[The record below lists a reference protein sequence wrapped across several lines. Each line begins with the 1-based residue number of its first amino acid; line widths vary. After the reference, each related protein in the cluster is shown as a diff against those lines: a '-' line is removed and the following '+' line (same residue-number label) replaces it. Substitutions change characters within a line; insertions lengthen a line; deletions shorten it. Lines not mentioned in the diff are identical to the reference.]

1 MINKYHI
8 NTSELSTETP
18 LGIIGLLEEANRK
31 FRLKIAMQIKS
42 KERVRK
48 FSYKK
53 LGQKVIRVSSN
64 LIELGIQF
72 YDRIAILS
80 ENRPEWAI
88 SYFGILASG
97 SVAVPLDTRLKEKEL
112 VYILNNS
119 KTKAIF
125 VSGRH
130 LDTLDKISALCPE
143 LKFLICMD
151 YVPERPDLIMLD
163 KFRYRKTIQKSR
175 DSKFSD
181 VAMVVYTSGS
191 TGLPKGVELTYS
203 NLLFQV
209 QTFQMILVSS
219 TDDRVLSVLPL
230 NHALELICGLLGPL
244 YSGACITYLQTSR
257 PEGIVSSMKEIKPS
271 IMTVVPLLVK
281 IIHKAIFQELNNSSV
296 HRRILFFS
304 ALNISKLFKKLGV
317 NCGRQL
323 FGRIHRQFGGSLRY
337 MLCGGAPLDKAIAR
351 DLDLMGIPILQGYGL
366 TESSP
371 TISVNTLKENR
382 IGSVGK
388 PLPGVEVKIL
398 KEHEGDTVGEI
409 ITRGPHVMKGYLDD
423 IEKTK
428 EVIKDGWLYTGDLG
442 YLDKEG
448 YLFIT
453 GRIKN
458 LIVTGAGKKV
468 QPEELEDLLLKSPY
482 IREAC
487 VVGKIAKKGL
497 KKGHEQVYA
506 VIVPDLEHMK
516 LENGELTEDEVKK
529 LVSTEIM
536 KTNKDIAD
544 YKKIKG
550 FEIRDGELPK
560 TSTRK
565 VKRKEVLEQVQQRNC
580 KSCNHFN

>member
-1 MINKYHI
+1 MIRNLYKK
-8 NTSELSTETP
+8 TSELSTETP
-18 LGIIGLLEEANRK
+18 LGIIGLFEEATKK
-31 FRLKIAMQIKS
+31 FNLKVAMQIKS
-42 KERVRK
+42 QEKARLL
-48 FSYKK
+48 SYKK
-53 LGQKVIRVSSN
+53 LRHKVIRVSSN
-64 LIELGIQF
+64 LIESGIQF
-72 YDRIAILS
+72 YDRVAILS

-112 VYILNNS
+112 VYVLNNS

-125 VSGRH
+125 FSGRH
-130 LDTLDKISALCPE
+130 LETVRKITDFCPE

-151 YVPERPDLIMLD
+151 HLPERPDIIMLD
-163 KFRYRKTIQKSR
+163 KLRYRKSSQKSR

-209 QTFQMILVSS
+209 QTFQKILASS

-230 NHALELICGLLGPL
+230 NHALELTCGLLGPL

-257 PEGIVSSMKEIKPS
+257 PEGILSSMKEIKPS

-281 IIHKAIFQELNNSSV
+281 IMHNAIFRELNNRSI
-296 HRRILFFS
+296 HKRILFFT
-304 ALNISKLFKKLGV
+304 ALTFSKIFKKFGMS
-317 NCGRQL
+317 CGRQL
-323 FGRIHRQFGGSLRY
+323 FGGIHRQFGGSLRY

-388 PLPGVEVKIL
+388 PLPGVDVKIL
-398 KEHEGDTVGEI
+398 KEHEGDKVGEI

-423 IEKTK
+423 IEKTY
-428 EVIKDGWLYTGDLG
+428 EVIKDGWLHTGDLG

-453 GRIKN
+453 GRMKN

-468 QPEELEDLLLKSPY
+468 QPEELEDLLLGSPY
-482 IREAC
+482 IRESC
-487 VVGKIAKKGL
+487 VVGKIAKEGLRKGY
-497 KKGHEQVYA
+497 EEVYA
-506 VIVPDLEHMK
+506 VIVPDVEFMK
-516 LENGELTEDEVKK
+516 IENSDLTEEKIRK
-529 LVSTEIM
+529 MISTAIIQI
-536 KTNKDIAD
+536 NKEIAD
-544 YKKIKG
+544 YKKITG
-550 FEIRDGELPK
+550 FEIWDKELPK

-565 VKRKEVLEQVQQRNC
+565 VKRKEVVEHL
-580 KSCNHFN
+580 H

>member
-1 MINKYHI
+1 MTNNIVES
-8 NTSELSTETP
+8 TSKLSTEASSS
-18 LGIIGLLEEANRK
+18 IIGLLEEAKRK
-31 FRLKIAMQIKS
+31 YNLKIAMQIKS
-42 KERVRK
+42 KERLKK
-48 FSYKK
+48 FSYKE
-53 LGQKVIRVSSN
+53 LGQKVIKVSSN

-72 YDRIAILS
+72 SDKIAILA

-88 SYFGILASG
+88 VYFGILASG

-112 VYILNNS
+112 EYILNNS
-119 KTKAIF
+119 KARAIF
-125 VSGRH
+125 VSGRF
-130 LDTLDKISALCPE
+130 LDTLDKIYGLCPE
-143 LKFLICMD
+143 LKFLFCMD

-163 KFRYRKTIQKSR
+163 MLKYRKNIRKSR
-175 DSKFSD
+175 DSKLSD
-181 VAMVVYTSGS
+181 IAMVVYTSGS

-209 QTFQMILVSS
+209 QTFQRILASNP
-219 TDDRVLSVLPL
+219 DDRILSVLPL

-244 YSGACITYLQTSR
+244 YSGSCITYLQVSR
-257 PEGIVSSMKEIKPS
+257 PEGILSSMKEIKPS

-281 IIHKAIFQELNNSSV
+281 IIHNAIFQELNNSSV
-296 HRRILFFS
+296 YRRILFFS
-304 ALNISKLFKKLGV
+304 TLNISKLLKKFGV

-337 MLCGGAPLDKAIAR
+337 MLCGGAPLDRTIAS

-382 IGSVGK
+382 LGSVGK
-388 PLPGVEVKIL
+388 PLPGVEVRIL
-398 KEHEGDTVGEI
+398 KEHEGDTIGEI

-423 IEKTK
+423 SEKTN

-453 GRIKN
+453 GRMKN

-468 QPEELEDLLLKSPY
+468 QPEELEHLLLKNPY
-482 IREAC
+482 IRDAC
-487 VVGKIAKKGL
+487 VVGKIAKEGL
-497 KKGHEQVYA
+497 RKGHEEVYA
-506 VIVPDLEHMK
+506 VIVPDLEYMK
-516 LENGELTEDEVKK
+516 LEHSELKEDKIKK
-529 LVSTEIM
+529 LVSIVIM
-536 KTNKDIAD
+536 KINKDIAN
-544 YKKIKG
+544 YKKITG
-550 FEIRDGELPK
+550 FEIWDKELPK

-565 VKRKEVLEQVQQRNC
+565 VKRKEVLEQLQ
-580 KSCNHFN
+580 